1 MHSQNPIESFTAPY
15 EIFKVYRFGLRHCP
29 TAFPDQ
35 SAPGRKSLKKIF
47 ATVISPALS
56 SAFGFVIL
64 PVAKGL
70 VGISRMLYQ
79 LSYIPISTVCR
90 HNIHGMIWWNQGGSN
105 SRPPA
110 CKAGALPTELW
121 PHMFFCHRYVF
132 YFFVL
137 LYSYYTTL
145 GCVCQ

>member
-1 MHSQNPIESFTAPY
+1 MRRFGRSSTNQAATLSAMKAAKAGWIIMTVSVLSFHFCLSLEAVFYLRVLHSQNPVESFTAPY
-15 EIFKVYRFGLRHCP
+15 ELFKVYRFGLRHCP

-70 VGISRMLYQ
+70 VGIRRIELLTLR
-79 LSYIPISTVCR
+79 LSVVCST
-90 HNIHGMIWWNQGGSN
+90 N
-105 SRPPA
+105 
-110 CKAGALPTELW
+110 
-121 PHMFFCHRYVF
+121 
-132 YFFVL
+132 
-137 LYSYYTTL
+137 
-145 GCVCQ
+145 